1 MAAGDHPDK
10 DTQGVDRRSFFKT
23 GVLAGLGA
31 LTAASTLNR
40 CDATASGRGPA
51 PAQLFSVAPLKKVRI
66 GMVGVGL
73 QGTSHVRNFLGIPE
87 AQITAVCDIRPE
99 RVAAAQKLI
108 TAAGHPEPRG
118 YSRGSTDFLRLCDEE
133 ELDLVFTA
141 TPWEWHV
148 PVCVAAMKSGKHAA
162 TEVPAAVTVDECWQ
176 LVETAEKHH
185 KHCVM
190 MENCC
195 YDREELLILNLV
207 RKGMLG
213 EIINAEAGYLHDL
226 RNVKFNNENEAVWR
240 LPHSIKRDGNLYPTH
255 GLGPVAQCMNVNRG
269 DQFDYLV
276 SMSSVSRGLN
286 LYASRLYGAE
296 DPRATQ
302 RYALGDV
309 NTTLIRTVL
318 GKTITLI
325 HDTSTPR
332 PYTRINRV
340 QGTRGLAEKWPHRV
354 YIEGKSEPHRW
365 DDLADYYQEHDHP
378 LWRELQQ
385 RAAGSGHGGMDFIEC
400 YRLIHCLLNGQP
412 MDMDVY
418 DAASWSCIS
427 ELSERSVARRGRPM
441 DVPDFTRGR
450 WKNWPQLGIISA

>member
-31 LTAASTLNR
+31 LTAASALNS

-176 LVETAEKHH
+176 LVETA
-185 KHCVM
+185 
-190 MENCC
+190 
-195 YDREELLILNLV
+195 
-207 RKGMLG
+207 
-213 EIINAEAGYLHDL
+213 
-226 RNVKFNNENEAVWR
+226 
-240 LPHSIKRDGNLYPTH
+240 
-255 GLGPVAQCMNVNRG
+255 
-269 DQFDYLV
+269 
-276 SMSSVSRGLN
+276 
-286 LYASRLYGAE
+286 
-296 DPRATQ
+296 
-302 RYALGDV
+302 
-309 NTTLIRTVL
+309 
-318 GKTITLI
+318 
-325 HDTSTPR
+325 
-332 PYTRINRV
+332 
-340 QGTRGLAEKWPHRV
+340 
-354 YIEGKSEPHRW
+354 
-365 DDLADYYQEHDHP
+365 
-378 LWRELQQ
+378 
-385 RAAGSGHGGMDFIEC
+385 
-400 YRLIHCLLNGQP
+400 
-412 MDMDVY
+412 
-418 DAASWSCIS
+418 
-427 ELSERSVARRGRPM
+427 
-441 DVPDFTRGR
+441 
-450 WKNWPQLGIISA
+450 

>member
-1 MAAGDHPDK
+1 
-10 DTQGVDRRSFFKT
+10 
-23 GVLAGLGA
+23 
-31 LTAASTLNR
+31 
-40 CDATASGRGPA
+40 
-51 PAQLFSVAPLKKVRI
+51 
-66 GMVGVGL
+66 
-73 QGTSHVRNFLGIPE
+73 
-87 AQITAVCDIRPE
+87 
-99 RVAAAQKLI
+99 
-108 TAAGHPEPRG
+108 
-118 YSRGSTDFLRLCDEE
+118 
-133 ELDLVFTA
+133 
-141 TPWEWHV
+141 
-148 PVCVAAMKSGKHAA
+148 
-162 TEVPAAVTVDECWQ
+162 VPAAVTVDECWQ
-176 LVETAEKHH
+176 LVETAEKYH

-255 GLGPVAQCMNVNRG
+255 GLGPVSQCMNVNRG